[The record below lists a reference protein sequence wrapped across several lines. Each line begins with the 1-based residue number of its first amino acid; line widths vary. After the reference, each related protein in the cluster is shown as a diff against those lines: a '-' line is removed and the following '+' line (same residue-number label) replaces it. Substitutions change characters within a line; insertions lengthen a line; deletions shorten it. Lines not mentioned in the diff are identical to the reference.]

1 MCLCCY
7 LFERLLLRCD
17 HSVLCV
23 LPHVLVDVHVGHLH
37 VPSIGDELDTSA
49 ALLDAQVD
57 VEGEVEGLQRLAAV
71 HAALLR
77 VHDELAEA
85 LVDDRVKEG
94 EVMESDWSSKN
105 ILKKK
110 NPRMFILAC
119 QMFFTLM
126 T

>member
-1 MCLCCY
+1 MCFPFCY
-7 LFERLLLRCD
+7 LFERLLLRGD

-23 LPHVLVDVHVGHLH
+23 FPHVLVDIHVRHLH
-37 VPSIGDELDTSA
+37 VPPISSELNTA
-49 ALLDAQVD
+49 TALLDAQVD

-77 VHDELAEA
+77 VHDELTKT

-94 EVMESDWSSKN
+94 EVMESDGSSKN

-110 NPRMFILAC
+110 NPSMF
-119 QMFFTLM
+119 
-126 T
+126 